1 MAIVISP
8 KIRAKLADK
17 HNVTPEEVKQC
28 FCNRTGELLLDPRE
42 EHASDPPTLWFI
54 SETHHG
60 RLLKVACIFENEN
73 VYIRSAFEPNET
85 ELRIYK
91 RDGFPD

>member
-17 HNVTPEEVKQC
+17 HGVTPAEVKQC
-28 FCNRTGELLLDPRE
+28 FCNRAGEYLMDTRE

-54 SETHHG
+54 SETNLG
-60 RLLKVACIFENEN
+60 RQLKVACIFKDDN
-73 VYIRSAFEPNET
+73 VYIRSAFEPNEH
-85 ELRIYK
+85 ELCIYAK
-91 RDGFPD
+91 NGF